1 MIEGRQDPF
10 GGQSPLI
17 GMIHLP
23 ALPGAPNYGG
33 TTVAAIA
40 ALAAQDAR
48 TLQDGGLDGVLMQ
61 NSNDHPP
68 LPRVP
73 TVTVAAY
80 AAIASEVAR
89 VLTIPLGI
97 NVLKSDAAATI
108 GIAAAVGARFVRL
121 KGYIGAEVG
130 AEGLV
135 QGCAAEAI
143 RLRRELSAQDSLEI
157 WADALQPT
165 SRSLSGISPAE
176 AARWCV
182 EFGHA
187 DRVVIT
193 AGSLDESLLV
203 IGEVRGQVAVPLIL
217 GGGVEPTTAR
227 RALEASDGLIV
238 GRYLRAGG
246 LAGPVERQRVKEF
259 LDAAGRGPRTSRA
272 RATAR

>member
-1 MIEGRQDPF
+1 MIEGREDPF
-10 GGQSPLI
+10 DGRRPLI

-23 ALPGAPNYGG
+23 SLPGAPNYGG
-33 TTVAAIA
+33 QPVTTIA

-48 TLQDGGLDGVLMQ
+48 VLQDGGIDGVLIQ

-68 LPRVP
+68 VPRVP
-73 TVTVAAY
+73 AATIAAY
-80 AAIASEVAR
+80 AVAATEVAR
-89 VLTIPLGI
+89 VATIPLGI

-121 KGYIGAEVG
+121 KGYVGAEVG

-143 RLRRELSAQDSLEI
+143 RLRRELSAEDKLEI

-165 SRSLSGISPAE
+165 SRSLSAIPAVQ

-193 AGSLDESLLV
+193 GDSLEESLEV
-203 IGEVRGQVAVPLIL
+203 IGDARGHVSVPLIL

-227 RALEASDGLIV
+227 RAIEASDGLIV

-246 LAGPVERQRVKEF
+246 LAGPVERHRVDAF
-259 LDAAGRGPRTSRA
+259 LDAAGRRPGAASGA
-272 RATAR
+272 MS

>member
-1 MIEGRQDPF
+1 MIEGREDPF
-10 GGQSPLI
+10 DGRRPLI

-23 ALPGAPNYGG
+23 SLPGAPNYGG
-33 TTVAAIA
+33 QPVTTIA

-48 TLQDGGLDGVLMQ
+48 VLQDAGIDGVLIQ

-68 LPRVP
+68 VPRVP
-73 TVTVAAY
+73 TATVAAY
-80 AAIASEVAR
+80 AVVAAEVAR
-89 VLTIPLGI
+89 VLTIPVGI

-121 KGYIGAEVG
+121 KGYVGTEVG

-143 RLRRELSAQDSLEI
+143 RLRRELSAEDALEI

-165 SRSLSGISPAE
+165 SRSVSGISPVE

-187 DRVVIT
+187 DRVVIMG
-193 AGSLDESLLV
+193 GSLDESLLV
-203 IGEVRGQVAVPLIL
+203 IREARGHVPVPLIL

-227 RALEASDGLIV
+227 RALEGSDGLIV

-246 LAGPVERQRVKEF
+246 LAGPVERQRVNEF
-259 LDAAGRGPRTSRA
+259 LDAAGRGPGAAPTGA
-272 RATAR
+272 APQ